1 MKYCLAIG
9 LHNMFFDAAIID
21 SNHNVVIK
29 RVCKYDR
36 SKDISNNIYLA
47 YNKYFKDYKIE
58 YIGVG
63 ISNNIEYRDEIIY
76 NMKSLN
82 ITRYNLD
89 KSLSKV
95 FKQKVYVV
103 DETHLAALTN
113 AYRHNSNSLLYLLI
127 DNKISNS
134 FIVDYNVVE
143 LEEDIDLKAS
153 KNIHLCDKTAFKSEC
168 LNNDLD
174 DEYVSGYFLSNNET
188 CKSIVKNW
196 CELLNKEINKIIKV
210 LPVSKIVFSGYLG
223 EYYKDF
229 AKYMSINKNI
239 ECYATSRHREN
250 TLVGVSHLMFKDN

>member
-89 KSLSKV
+89 KSLS
-95 FKQKVYVV
+95 
-103 DETHLAALTN
+103 
-113 AYRHNSNSLLYLLI
+113 
-127 DNKISNS
+127 
-134 FIVDYNVVE
+134 
-143 LEEDIDLKAS
+143 
-153 KNIHLCDKTAFKSEC
+153 
-168 LNNDLD
+168 
-174 DEYVSGYFLSNNET
+174 
-188 CKSIVKNW
+188 
-196 CELLNKEINKIIKV
+196 
-210 LPVSKIVFSGYLG
+210 
-223 EYYKDF
+223 
-229 AKYMSINKNI
+229 
-239 ECYATSRHREN
+239 
-250 TLVGVSHLMFKDN
+250 